1 MNMDIAIPPLP
12 QSENW
17 REDGRSGTPDGKW
30 HTSRVNISGNVGLV
44 NVHGKLGDGEWF
56 PEIQLDG
63 WWFWVSGADMEFTS
77 VDEIYG
83 LG

>member
-1 MNMDIAIPPLP
+1 M
-12 QSENW
+12 
-17 REDGRSGTPDGKW
+17 
-30 HTSRVNISGNVGLV
+30 
-44 NVHGKLGDGEWF
+44 HGKLGDGKWF

-83 LG
+83 MG